1 MHMLYRASTLDMQ
14 NLRERREA
22 KKIVLV
28 VDEFPDF
35 LPVVQCEL
43 FVIWLQ

>member
-14 NLRERREA
+14 KSEREEGG

-28 VDEFPDF
+28 VDEFPYF
-35 LPVVQCEL
+35 LPVMQCEF